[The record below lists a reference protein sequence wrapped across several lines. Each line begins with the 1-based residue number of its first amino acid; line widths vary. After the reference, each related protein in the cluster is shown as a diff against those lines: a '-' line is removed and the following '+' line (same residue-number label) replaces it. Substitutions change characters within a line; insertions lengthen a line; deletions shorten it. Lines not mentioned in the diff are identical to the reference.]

1 MRCLTYPAFWGIQF
15 GDHRLKYM
23 VGSVEHIAVDPKL
36 WISLAGADMA
46 EYFIVAQR
54 RSIWLQVRPAAPDG
68 LVVGRLPASED
79 DPRTIATESFDGTVD
94 ASTCSRA
101 PWEHRLR
108 QLLELDD
115 PCF

>member
-1 MRCLTYPAFWGIQF
+1 ML
-15 GDHRLKYM
+15 
-23 VGSVEHIAVDPKL
+23 GSVEHIAVDPKL

-54 RSIWLQVRPAAPDG
+54 QSIWLQVRPAAPDA
-68 LVVGRLPASED
+68 LVVGRLPPLEG
-79 DPRTIATESFDGTVD
+79 DPRTIATESFGGTID
-94 ASTCSRA
+94 ASVCSRA

>member
-1 MRCLTYPAFWGIQF
+1 M
-15 GDHRLKYM
+15 LKHV

-36 WISLAGADMA
+36 WISLDGTNMA

-54 RSIWLQVRPAAPDG
+54 RSIWLQVRPAPLDG
-68 LVVGRLPASED
+68 LVVGRLPASEG
-79 DPRTIATESFDGTVD
+79 DPRTIATESFDGNIN
-94 ASTCSRA
+94 ASVCSRA

-108 QLLELDD
+108 QLLELND

>member
-1 MRCLTYPAFWGIQF
+1 
-15 GDHRLKYM
+15 M

-46 EYFIVAQR
+46 EYFMVAQR
-54 RSIWLQVRPAAPDG
+54 RSIWLQVRPAPLDG
-68 LVVGRLPASED
+68 LVVGRLPASEGE
-79 DPRTIATESFDGTVD
+79 PRTIATESFDGRIE
-94 ASTCSRA
+94 ASLCSRT

-108 QLLELDD
+108 QLLELHD

>member
-1 MRCLTYPAFWGIQF
+1 
-15 GDHRLKYM
+15 M
-23 VGSVEHIAVDPKL
+23 VGSVEHIAVDPML

-54 RSIWLQVRPAAPDG
+54 QSIWLQVRPAAPDG
-68 LVVGRLPASED
+68 LVVGRLPASKG
-79 DPRTIATESFDGTVD
+79 DPRTIATEGFDGTID
-94 ASTCSRA
+94 ASACSRA

-108 QLLELDD
+108 QLLELND

>member
-1 MRCLTYPAFWGIQF
+1 
-15 GDHRLKYM
+15 M

-36 WISLAGADMA
+36 WVTLAGADMA

-54 RSIWLQVRPAAPDG
+54 QSIWLQVRPAAPDG
-68 LVVGRLPASED
+68 LVVGRVPASEG
-79 DPRTIATESFDGTVD
+79 DPRTIATESFDGTTGSN
-94 ASTCSRA
+94 ACLRA